1 MSCLDD
7 YYVIPNY
14 LESPASR
21 SLIRSLTLSASVTAL
36 DYFLFL
42 LLSKGTSALIRIAE
56 EEEEEEEAIDETL
69 TVSCSSLGAVNA

>member
-42 LLSKGTSALIRIAE
+42 LLSKGTSALIRIVK
-56 EEEEEEEAIDETL
+56 EEEEEAIDETL

>member
-14 LESPASR
+14 LES

-42 LLSKGTSALIRIAE
+42 LLSKGTSALIRIVK
-56 EEEEEEEAIDETL
+56 EEEEEAIDETL